1 MEIFCQ
7 HCKKSF
13 SHTGKGRHPKYCPSC
28 QRQAYGTRRLQ
39 LQEQRQA
46 VQRQRSVLNPGPA
59 HKLSLDAV
67 LQELAQ
73 FNALRRAEG
82 RSVVSYG
89 RYIAMRDRLR

>member
-1 MEIFCQ
+1 MEIICQ

-46 VQRQRSVLNPGPA
+46 VQRQRSVLN
-59 HKLSLDAV
+59 
-67 LQELAQ
+67 
-73 FNALRRAEG
+73 ALRRAEG